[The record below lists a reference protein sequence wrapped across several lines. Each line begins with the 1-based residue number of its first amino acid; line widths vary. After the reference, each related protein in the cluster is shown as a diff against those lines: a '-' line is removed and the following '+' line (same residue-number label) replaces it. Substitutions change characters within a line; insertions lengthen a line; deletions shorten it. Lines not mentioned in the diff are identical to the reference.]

1 MNPLK
6 KLAGETAV
14 YGLSTILA
22 RVINF
27 IFVPI
32 YTRMLSTGSYGIA
45 VDFLAYIAILQ
56 VVLTLGLETGCFN
69 FANKHHKP
77 NTVFSNALATIG
89 LLSVIFFGLVILF
102 SGEISA
108 FYSSG
113 SSATAEARDYT
124 TVILLVGGILATD
137 SFTSILFAKLRFEH
151 KALKF
156 ATLKTIKILSET
168 TFNFLL
174 FFCAP
179 AYIASN
185 PDTLL
190 LNFISATPDF
200 NYIIFAI
207 FLSCIIS
214 IIIFIPDL
222 LRLRLTFERKLWR
235 EMMLYSLPLMVA
247 GLPGILNDFVDRI
260 MFRFFS
266 PPGNTWESDL
276 GVFGAWVK
284 FATIMMLFIQMFRFA
299 AEPFFFSR
307 AKEERSRELYAS
319 VMEHFTAFCMLIFLG
334 VLLYLDVI
342 SLIIGNEFQAGIDI
356 VPVMLLAYVVLGM
369 NFNVSMWYKLSGK
382 TNIAIYITLA
392 GLVVTLCVNIIFMP
406 LFSYH
411 AAAWGHLLSY
421 LTMFIIS
428 ITLGSRYYPIPYRWS
443 KIGIFISAGI
453 ALYFI
458 SLIYKESG
466 IILRYSLNT
475 MLILFYL
482 LLYLKIEKISIWKLK
497 F

>member
-56 VVLTLGLETGCFN
+56 VILTLGLETGCFN

-77 NTVFSNALATIG
+77 NTVFSNALITTGA
-89 LLSVIFFGLVILF
+89 LSAIFFVFVVIF
-102 SGEISA
+102 SGQISA
-108 FYSSG
+108 FYSLG
-113 SSATAEARDYT
+113 STTATAAVDYSG
-124 TVILLVGGILATD
+124 VILFVGSILAID

-156 ATLKTIKILSET
+156 ATFKTIKILSET
-168 TFNFLL
+168 IFNFLL
-174 FFCAP
+174 FFGAP
-179 AYIASN
+179 AYISSN
-185 PDTLL
+185 PETYL

-207 FLSCIIS
+207 FLSCIVS
-214 IIIFIPDL
+214 ITLFIPDL
-222 LRLRLTFERKLWR
+222 IRIKLTFNRKLWR
-235 EMMLYSLPLMVA
+235 EMMLYSLPLMIA

-266 PPGNTWESDL
+266 PAGNIWESDL
-276 GVFGAWVK
+276 GIFGAWVK

-307 AKEERSRELYAS
+307 VKEERSKELYAS
-319 VMEHFTAFCMLIFLG
+319 VMEHFTAFCMLIFLS
-334 VLLYLDVI
+334 VLLYLDII
-342 SLIIGNEFQAGIDI
+342 SLIIGSEFQAGKDI
-356 VPVMLLAYVVLGM
+356 VPVMLMAYVILGM

-382 TNIAIYITLA
+382 TNFAIYITMA
-392 GLVVTLCVNIIFMP
+392 GLAVTLFVNIKFMP

-443 KIGIFISAGI
+443 KIGTFIAAGI
-453 ALYFI
+453 ALYLI
-458 SLIYKESG
+458 SYIYSDSHIIVRYTLNTLL
-466 IILRYSLNT
+466 IILY
-475 MLILFYL
+475 IA
-482 LLYLKIEKISIWKLK
+482 LYLKIEKISVWKLK